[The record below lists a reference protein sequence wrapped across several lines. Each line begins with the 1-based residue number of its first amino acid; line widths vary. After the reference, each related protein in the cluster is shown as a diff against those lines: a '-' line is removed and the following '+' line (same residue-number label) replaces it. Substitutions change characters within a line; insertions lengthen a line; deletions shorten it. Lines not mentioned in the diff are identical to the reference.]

1 MSLALADT
9 SFLFALYGQDV
20 HTAAARVRAA
30 GFRSPLS
37 LTILQRYELGNAVR
51 FAAFRGAVQMKDAA
65 SILTAFE
72 SDLKAGF
79 LIMAHCDLDEM
90 LAEAQRLSAS
100 HTPEGGH
107 RSFDILHVASARVLK
122 AGEFLTFDANQ
133 RRLAKA
139 AGLAT
144 GPGTR

>member
-1 MSLALADT
+1 MSPILADT
-9 SFLFALYGQDV
+9 SFFFALYGQDV
-20 HTAAARVRAA
+20 HTAAAKARAA
-30 GFRSPLS
+30 RLGSSLS

-51 FAAFRGAVQMKDAA
+51 FAAFRGVIPAKDAA

-79 LIMAHCDLDEM
+79 LVMAHCDLEEVV
-90 LAEAQRLSAS
+90 LEAQRLSAI
-100 HTPEGGH
+100 HTLEGGH

-122 AGEFLTFDANQ
+122 AREFLTFDANQ

-139 AGLAT
+139 AGLVT
-144 GPGTR
+144 GP